1 MFPCLSISLDDMP
14 SVPAV
19 AAGPGSPVS
28 VLHNSPFYPPVT
40 SPAPLSSPAP
50 LRSPAPLTSPAPA
63 FTTFQPVHM
72 RTSPEGSSGSDQETE
87 QRPGGARTR
96 DT

>member
-1 MFPCLSISLDDMP
+1 MSPRLMFPCLSISLDDMP

-28 VLHNSPFYPPVT
+28 VIHNSPFYSPVT
-40 SPAPLSSPAP
+40 SPAPLSSPG
-50 LRSPAPLTSPAPA
+50 PA
-63 FTTFQPVHM
+63 FTTFQPVQM

-87 QRPGGARTR
+87 QRPGGARTC
-96 DT
+96 